1 MPLASLANLQWY
13 GPCSSAVY
21 LSGVGSVTAQPRGS
35 VRSAS
40 SLFGSGAITYARP
53 LRLIGSP
60 ALLTGSGAITFAQPR
75 GYVNAKV
82 TIKVNEL
89 TQDDVS
95 GAVWQS
101 FVSPGITYQAAIQ
114 SLLMG
119 SSGNPWDTVIESG
132 YTAGEI
138 MQLIA
143 AYTSGKTNIV
153 DLGGGSATVTF
164 RDLGDTKDRIVGD
177 MTGSERTTIT
187 LDTDP

>member
-1 MPLASLANLQWY
+1 MPLATLFGLEWY
-13 GPCSSAVY
+13 GPGMLSSIGSVSPTADANLYGTGRMESVDVAVSTSPMAF
-21 LSGVGSVTAQPRGS
+21 LVSAWLLESFGIVTPTASAHLIGVGRMEAVG
-35 VRSAS
+35 
-40 SLFGSGAITYARP
+40 
-53 LRLIGSP
+53 
-60 ALLTGSGAITFAQPR
+60 
-75 GYVNAKV
+75 
-82 TIKVNEL
+82 KVNEL
-89 TQDDVS
+89 SQDDVT

-101 FVSPGITYQAAIQ
+101 FVSPGVTYQAAIQ